1 MNNNLEYI
9 LFVNE
14 PKYFN
19 FSEILLIC
27 KVKYQSCFGFT
38 KEMYKNIFIHE
49 KYGNASQLSKTFM
62 IEQFG
67 YLVIIVVM
75 TKKYTK
81 I

>member
-1 MNNNLEYI
+1 M
-9 LFVNE
+9 
-14 PKYFN
+14 
-19 FSEILLIC
+19 
-27 KVKYQSCFGFT
+27 
-38 KEMYKNIFIHE
+38 NIFIHE